1 MVESHHTGMSARGQH
16 VFVISIATLVIAG
29 FFVILRLFTRM
40 KILHFLGRDD
50 ACIAIALVRCISNE
64 YLHQRNFLTQ
74 GLHNSFSHSET
85 LWPCAFVSTHDCH
98 PTKDLNLLSLEAE
111 SALGR
116 HIWTLSH
123 DTIIQ
128 FAKAICTQSLD
139 TLRLELTARRLHMR
153 LLSCILLASHS
164 LRFLSCCNIFESLT
178 LLIFGN
184 SAMSRLLLSLF
195 MGSGFFSPQY

>member
-29 FFVILRLFTRM
+29 FFVALRLFTRI
-40 KILHFLGRDD
+40 KILHFVGRDD
-50 ACIAIALVRCISNE
+50 ACIAIALVRCISK
-64 YLHQRNFLTQ
+64 YIHQRNFLTQ
-74 GLHNSFSHSET
+74 GLHNSFSQSET
-85 LWPCAFVSTHDCH
+85 LWPCAFVSTHCCH

-139 TLRLELTARRLHMR
+139 ALRLELTVRRLRMQ

-164 LRFLSCCNIFESLT
+164 PRFLSCCNIYESLT

-184 SAMSRLLLSLF
+184 SAISRLLLSLF